1 MQIWNKGVFFSLKY
15 NPNGEICEPSI
26 LSFLPLELHLNDSFV
41 FLICL
46 QNIHTQK
53 IRSSRK
59 KKKKLKNTNN
69 RISLGFF
76 FFLQITSFE
85 FGAEPLLAT
94 EQWPRWLPSY
104 SVNLILLHWSR
115 KTASSQKQKRTSTEK
130 ITRFQQNEFAD
141 SL

>member
-1 MQIWNKGVFFSLKY
+1 MQIWNKSVFFSLKY

-53 IRSSRK
+53 ICSSRK

-76 FFLQITSFE
+76 FFFYRLQV
-85 FGAEPLLAT
+85 LN
-94 EQWPRWLPSY
+94 
-104 SVNLILLHWSR
+104 SVLNLYLRQNNDRGDFLVILS
-115 KTASSQKQKRTSTEK
+115 
-130 ITRFQQNEFAD
+130 I
-141 SL
+141 